1 MQRAQDTCSQGRDDL
16 FEGEPLPGWCGG
28 ARSQRAMAVAAERS
42 AAQEISPPAGALG
55 LRGRIWTAPLLAL
68 QSEDA
73 VLYGN
78 RGEAGFPSL

>member
-1 MQRAQDTCSQGRDDL
+1 
-16 FEGEPLPGWCGG
+16 
-28 ARSQRAMAVAAERS
+28 MAVAAEWS

-68 QSEDA
+68 ESEDA